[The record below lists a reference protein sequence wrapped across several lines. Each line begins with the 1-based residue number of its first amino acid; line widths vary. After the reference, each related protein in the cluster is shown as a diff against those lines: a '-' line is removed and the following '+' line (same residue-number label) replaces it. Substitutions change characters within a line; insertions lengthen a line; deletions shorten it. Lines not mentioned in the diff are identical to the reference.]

1 MSQISAPVLPA
12 TSEQLALVAALGQRA
27 DDARTSWLGMPAVL
41 LEHEGEVLS
50 DELRTR
56 DAAFTGRTGKQPIVL
71 GIQCAV
77 SSDCASRYTRT
88 RASRRSGASSSGDPF
103 RADSSRRL

>member
-1 MSQISAPVLPA
+1 VLPA
-12 TSEQLALVAALGQRA
+12 TREQVALVAALGQRA
-27 DDARTSWLGMPAVL
+27 DDARTPWLRMSAIL

-71 GIQCAV
+71 WIQCDGRCLLPGSAMKV
-77 SSDCASRYTRT
+77 I
-88 RASRRSGASSSGDPF
+88 
-103 RADSSRRL
+103 

>member
-1 MSQISAPVLPA
+1 VSQISAPVLPA

-56 DAAFTGRTGKQPIVL
+56 DAAFTGRTE
-71 GIQCAV
+71 
-77 SSDCASRYTRT
+77 SSR
-88 RASRRSGASSSGDPF
+88 SSSG
-103 RADSSRRL
+103 SRTATVKAGSPMIRLQTGVRRCRS